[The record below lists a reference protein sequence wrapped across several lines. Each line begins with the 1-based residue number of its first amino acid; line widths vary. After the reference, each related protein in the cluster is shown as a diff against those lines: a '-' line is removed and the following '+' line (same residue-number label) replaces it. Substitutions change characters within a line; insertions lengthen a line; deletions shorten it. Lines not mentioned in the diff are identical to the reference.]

1 MKSRGK
7 DPVTGRAGARK
18 LVAVICAAAI
28 AMVAATT
35 AHAYVSTEIGQY
47 QRAEVTCDAFNN
59 TIAVRGIF
67 GAGTYYNSQYLRVRY
82 WAVDVENN
90 QSFWLSPNGAW
101 TTFLHKRWDGRST
114 TPLATNV
121 PYETYPIN
129 FPDSL
134 QGYWRFQVYV
144 QYGWYTTTGWA
155 QTQGIKTNSYYSGWG
170 STPDCYL

>member
-1 MKSRGK
+1 MSQALRSS
-7 DPVTGRAGARK
+7 
-18 LVAVICAAAI
+18 LAVAAI
-28 AMVAATT
+28 ALAALSGNAFSRERTQESAFSNDAIIVAALPMAFHAAKARVASSLRTEPIGFGSAQTFGT
-35 AHAYVSTEIGQY
+35 AFAMG
-47 QRAEVTCDAFNN
+47 
-59 TIAVRGIF
+59 
-67 GAGTYYNSQYLRVRY
+67 SQI
-82 WAVDVENN
+82 N